1 MENERDQIIQS
12 LSQQLQELTID
23 SMERMKMIS
32 RVSKQLATKESEVL
46 MLMSRLNQAE
56 QQIQQLTQQIQNMP
70 LVSAPPDSGET
81 NDGTNTRARKQTE
94 KKS

>member
-23 SMERMKMIS
+23 NMERMKMIS
-32 RVSKQLATKESEVL
+32 RVSKQLATKEAEAL
-46 MLMSRLNQAE
+46 MLMSRVNQAE
-56 QQIQQLTQQIQNMP
+56 QQIQILTQQIQAMASVPTP
-70 LVSAPPDSGET
+70 LDSDEVK
-81 NDGTNTRARKQTE
+81 DGTTARARKPTE

>member
-1 MENERDQIIQS
+1 MENETEKIIQS

-23 SMERMKMIS
+23 SLERMKMVS

-56 QQIQQLTQQIQNMP
+56 QQIQRLTQQIQDMSSVP
-70 LVSAPPDSGET
+70 IPSDSSEASS
-81 NDGTNTRARKQTE
+81 GTNTRARKSTE